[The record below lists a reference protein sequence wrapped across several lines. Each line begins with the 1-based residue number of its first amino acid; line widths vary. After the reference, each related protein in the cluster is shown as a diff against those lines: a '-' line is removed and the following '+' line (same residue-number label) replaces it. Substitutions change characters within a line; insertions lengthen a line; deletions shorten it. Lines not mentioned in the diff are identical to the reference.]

1 MALSFHKLAIPGIL
15 ILLVGGTIAFL
26 LAFTYYPE
34 KHVNVDIDGRCY
46 ELLDE
51 ANEKHKILRADNEIN
66 MKKRQLNMIEY
77 GDASLPIIFSGFKE
91 NVDEFI
97 KQYNISNIISTQKVS
112 DNPTFDKFIIKATF
126 SKQELEK
133 IVNDLTL
140 SDFYP
145 TLSVKGS
152 VGLGPNQYISS
163 EERQVIS
170 AESKKF
176 MENGIKDI
184 VESNVGIK
192 EAECRNI

>member
-1 MALSFHKLAIPGIL
+1 MELSFRKLVFPGII
-15 ILLVGGTIAFL
+15 ILLVGGTIGFL

-34 KHVNVDIDGRCY
+34 KHVNVDIDGTCY

-51 ANEKHKILRADNEIN
+51 ANEKHKLLRAENEIN
-66 MKKRQLNMIEY
+66 VKKMQLNMIEY
-77 GDASLPIIFSGFKE
+77 SDASLPIVFSGFKE
-91 NVDEFI
+91 NVDDFI
-97 KQYNISNIISTQKVS
+97 NQYNVSNIISTQKVS
-112 DNPTFDKFIIKATF
+112 DNPTFNKFIIQATL

-170 AESKKF
+170 AESKEF